1 MDSFLTPEFIS
12 AVIGVIVILF
22 GVTYGRMGELDVTSA
37 ERMSIS
43 IKTTLIVLLIL
54 GVIWAILYGI
64 TLAITDQDADGFFT
78 LTSGIAGI
86 VFIILSFIIS
96 REAINRVLRKWE
108 NQGS

>member
-12 AVIGVIVILF
+12 AAIGVIVILL
-22 GVTYGRMGELDVTSA
+22 GVTYGKMGELDVTPA

-43 IKTTLIVLLIL
+43 VKTTLLVLLIL
-54 GVIWAILYGI
+54 SVIWAILYGI
-64 TLAITDQDADGFFT
+64 TLTITDQDADGFFT

-96 REAINRVLRKWE
+96 REVIRRALRKWE
-108 NQGS
+108 DQSS